1 MSEMNATNFKAQ
13 CLEVMERVART
24 REEVIIT
31 KRGKPIAR
39 LLPVTPSKETPL
51 FGALKGTFSV
61 QESHLLAPASEPNE
75 WNVLCDTEFP

>member
-1 MSEMNATNFKAQ
+1 MSEMNATSFKAH
-13 CLEVMERVART
+13 CLEVMDRVART

-39 LLPVTPSKETPL
+39 LVPVVPEKEALL

-61 QESHLLAPASEPNE
+61 QESDLLAPASEPDE
-75 WNVLCDTEFP
+75 WNVLRDAGHP